1 MLGKKYY
8 SVMALRIIVIIS
20 AVVGTFLSAYAG
32 RDSFMGGKSVFM
44 YFTIQSNIALAI
56 TCGVGL
62 FFMAKKRI
70 TGKAWDI
77 IRLVATVSITLTGV
91 VFCFV
96 LAPTM
101 GSDAWNFQ
109 NVLTHVV
116 VPIASVA
123 DFMIAGTK
131 HKVEIIN
138 VLWVIVP
145 PIIYAIYA
153 GIGYMA
159 GWHFSEDTTYPY
171 FFLNWGSPAGAF
183 GFTNELPFMGCMWWI
198 IALFTLLLI
207 VGYLYLTGNDK
218 RLQEIM
224 SYVNGEGISDSER

>member
-1 MLGKKYY
+1 
-8 SVMALRIIVIIS
+8 
-20 AVVGTFLSAYAG
+20 
-32 RDSFMGGKSVFM
+32 M

-56 TCGVGL
+56 TCGTGL

-123 DFMIAGTK
+123 DFMIAGA
-131 HKVEIIN
+131 
-138 VLWVIVP
+138 L
-145 PIIYAIYA
+145 
-153 GIGYMA
+153 
-159 GWHFSEDTTYPY
+159 
-171 FFLNWGSPAGAF
+171 
-183 GFTNELPFMGCMWWI
+183 GFTSESPFMGCLW
-198 IALFTLLLI
+198 
-207 VGYLYLTGNDK
+207 
-218 RLQEIM
+218 
-224 SYVNGEGISDSER
+224 